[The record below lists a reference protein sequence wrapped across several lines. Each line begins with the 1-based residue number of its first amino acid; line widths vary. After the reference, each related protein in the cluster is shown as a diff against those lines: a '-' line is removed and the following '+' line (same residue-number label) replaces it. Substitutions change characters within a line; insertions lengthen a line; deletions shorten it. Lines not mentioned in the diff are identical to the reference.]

1 MLAYRNFKVER
12 WRNLVDS
19 KGPANGA
26 ANHGI
31 HAPLVV
37 KLDFGL
43 GGVHID
49 VDAFGVQFQ
58 KQHVGWVQV
67 AGNKALKGL
76 EYSTVYVGAA
86 HSAAVDKEVLVSS
99 GFARGLGSKHKAV
112 HVNQVRG
119 LVYGNQFFAASA
131 PQDGRG
137 SLPQVARI
145 QHALVGAVV
154 L

>member
-43 GGVHID
+43 SGVHID
-49 VDAFGVQFQ
+49 VDAFGVQLQ
-58 KQHVGWVQV
+58 KQHIGWVQV
-67 AGNKALKGL
+67 AGNKTLKGL
-76 EYSTVYVGAA
+76 EHRSVYVGAS
-86 HSAAVDKEVLVSS
+86 HSAAVHKKVLVSS
-99 GFARGLGSKHKAV
+99 GFASCLRTKHKAV

-131 PQDGRG
+131 PQDGRS
-137 SLPQVARI
+137 SLP
-145 QHALVGAVV
+145 
-154 L
+154 